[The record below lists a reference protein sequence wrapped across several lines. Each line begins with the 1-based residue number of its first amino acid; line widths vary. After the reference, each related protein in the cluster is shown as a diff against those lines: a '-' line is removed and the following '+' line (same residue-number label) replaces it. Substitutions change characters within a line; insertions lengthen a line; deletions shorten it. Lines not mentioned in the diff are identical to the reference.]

1 MKTKTRYG
9 VVMLLICIACH
20 SLTQAQLPQLKINDK
35 TDPNVYLSKLTVDVK
50 IAGTIAITTME
61 MTFRNNNSRV
71 LEGELIFPLPEG
83 VSISRYALDI
93 NGRMREAVPVEKE
106 KAVQVFEE
114 IERRQV
120 DPGLLEKVEG
130 NNFRTRIYP
139 MPANGVRTVIIA
151 YEEELSFN
159 NKQLLRYH
167 LPLDH
172 KKPVDNFKLDVS
184 VLQSAI
190 QPQLEEG
197 PDDELQFKAW
207 NNNYT
212 ASISKQHF
220 IPEHSLTIT
229 LPKAPDNAEVMMQQT
244 GGNYYFL
251 VNSFPQ
257 KGSRAKVMPREITV
271 LWDASLSGLNR
282 DRAKELAL
290 LDEYLKTANNVLVHL
305 AVINNTF
312 REAGRY
318 RVQNGN
324 WHELKTAIEG
334 LIYDGG
340 TNYSRIQFPTSE
352 EYIFFTDGMSSLS
365 AQDIPLPNKPVYTI
379 SSAAR
384 SDFSYL
390 QYIAQKTG
398 GAFINLNALKTNE
411 AVPLLTQQPLQF
423 IGIKRNRVISETY
436 PSMPEPVVNNFS
448 VAGIVTEP
456 NATITLQFGYGTT
469 VTTEKTITLDFSK
482 QGTNVVNL
490 GKVWAQKKIGEL
502 DIQYEQNKELITF
515 LGKRFSI
522 VTRNTSLIVLETV
535 HDYVRYEIEPPAELR
550 GQYDQMIKQQ
560 LVQRE
565 SRLQLTLANA
575 LQQLDVLVNWW
586 NRSFT
591 AKAAPKPIK
600 GKKDVLTRD
609 NSLAN
614 NIIQGTIVDQAGLP
628 MSGVTISLQ
637 GGSQAMTI
645 TDEQGRFR
653 ITKPAGSQTLQA
665 TAIGYNQ
672 KQVALQNNNRV
683 TLRMQPSSNSLDEV
697 VVVGM
702 GTQRRREMTGSVRNE
717 EVQADAA
724 PAAVTDL
731 FKKLPGLQVDK
742 DGVVD
747 RAPLAY
753 KHMTEEEKRTAGS
766 YNDQPVTTINIK
778 QWTPERPYLQVL
790 AKEKTGNRYNAYLTL
805 RKDNLYSPTFYYDVA
820 NFFLR
825 ERDTLTG
832 LQILTNMAEIDL
844 ENHELYKLLGYK
856 LREAGAYEEAL
867 IVFKKVLQ
875 WRPQEPHSYRDYGL
889 ALADAGLYQQALDTL
904 YTALKKNYSE
914 SMNGMYRGIEEIIVT
929 EINQLIS
936 LHKEKLDLS
945 NIDSKLVHAMPT
957 DVRVVLNWNKNDTDM
972 DLWVTDPN
980 EETCYYSHKE
990 TLIGGRISTDFTRG
1004 YGPEQFL
1011 LKKAVNGKYQVK
1023 VNYYGDQQFKLSG
1036 PTTVMAEIFTHY
1048 ADGRQ
1053 ERKLITLQM
1062 DKGGKQEGV
1071 LVGEFE
1077 FSQKDQVAKNK

>member
-20 SLTQAQLPQLKINDK
+20 SLAQAQLPQLKVNDK
-35 TDPNVYLSKLTVDVK
+35 TDPNVYLSKLAVDVK

-71 LEGELIFPLPEG
+71 LEGELIFPLPKG

-93 NGRMREAVPVEKE
+93 NGLMREAVPVEKE

-159 NKQLLRYH
+159 NKQLLHYH

-305 AVINNTF
+305 AVVNNTF

-318 RVQNGN
+318 RIQNGN
-324 WHELKTAIEG
+324 WSELKTAIEG
-334 LIYDGG
+334 LVYDGG
-340 TNYSRIQFPTSE
+340 TNYSRIQFPASE

-365 AQDIPLPNKPVYTI
+365 GQDIPLPNKPVYTI

-398 GAFINLNALKTNE
+398 GAFINLGALKTNE
-411 AVPLLTQQPLQF
+411 AAQLLTQQPLQF
-423 IGIKRNRVISETY
+423 IGVKRSKMVSETY

-448 VAGIVTEP
+448 VAGIVTGP
-456 NATITLQFGYGTT
+456 NVTITLQFGYGTT
-469 VTTEKTITLDFSK
+469 VTTEKIITLDFNK
-482 QGTNVVNL
+482 HGTDVVNL

-502 DIQYEQNKELITF
+502 DIQYEQHKELITF

-535 HDYVRYEIEPPAELR
+535 NDYVRYEIEPPAELR
-550 GQYDQMIKQQ
+550 SQYDQMIKQQ
-560 LVQRE
+560 LAQRE

-591 AKAAPKPIK
+591 AQAVPKP
-600 GKKDVLTRD
+600 GKEPVRIRGNNT
-609 NSLAN
+609 NSQLYGSRSAD
-614 NIIQGTIVDQAGLP
+614 TT
-628 MSGVTISLQ
+628 MLQ
-637 GGSQAMTI
+637 
-645 TDEQGRFR
+645 E
-653 ITKPAGSQTLQA
+653 
-665 TAIGYNQ
+665 
-672 KQVALQNNNRV
+672 VA
-683 TLRMQPSSNSLDEV
+683 
-697 VVVGM
+697 VVGYA
-702 GTQRRREMTGSVRNE
+702 TQRRQNVTGSVATPSAE
-717 EVQADAA
+717 EVLKR
-724 PAAVTDL
+724 V
-731 FKKLPGLQVDK
+731 PGLQVTQDRPGVTDRLALEYKAIADDK
-742 DGVVD
+742 GMIGGT
-747 RAPLAY
+747 L
-753 KHMTEEEKRTAGS
+753 
-766 YNDQPVTTINIK
+766 QPVTVINIK
-778 QWTPERPYLQVL
+778 QWTPERAYLQAL
-790 AKEKTGNRYNAYLTL
+790 AKAKTGNRYNAYLAL

-856 LREAGAYEEAL
+856 LRETGAYQEAL
-867 IVFKKVLQ
+867 IVFRKVLQ

-936 LHKEKLDLS
+936 LHKGKLDLS
-945 NIDSKLVHAMPT
+945 GIDGKLVHAMPT

-990 TLIGGRISTDFTRG
+990 TLIGGRMSTDFTRG

>member
-1 MKTKTRYG
+1 MKISTRYG
-9 VVMLLICIACH
+9 VVMLLIGMACH
-20 SLTQAQLPQLKINDK
+20 SLAQAQLPQLKINDK
-35 TDPNVYLSKLTVDVK
+35 TDPHVYLSKLSVDVK
-50 IAGTIAITTME
+50 IAGNIAITTME
-61 MTFRNNNSRV
+61 MTFRNNNSRL

-139 MPANGVRTVIIA
+139 MPANGTRTIIIA

-159 NKQLLRYH
+159 SNHLVRYH

-172 KKPVDNFKLDVS
+172 KKPVDHFKLDVS
-184 VLQSAI
+184 VLQPAI

-212 ASISKQHF
+212 ASITKQHF
-220 IPEHSLTIT
+220 IPERSLTIT
-229 LPKAPDNAEVMMQQT
+229 LPKSPNNTEVMMQQS

-282 DRAKELAL
+282 DRGKELAL
-290 LDEYLKTANNVLVHL
+290 LGKYLTKADNVLVHL

-312 REAGRY
+312 REAGRF
-318 RVQNGN
+318 RIQNGN

-334 LIYDGG
+334 LNYDGG
-340 TNYSRIQFPTSE
+340 TNYSRITFPSSE
-352 EYIFFTDGMSSLS
+352 EYLFFTDGMSSLS

-398 GAFINLNALKTNE
+398 GSFINLGALKTSE
-411 AVPLLTQQPLQF
+411 AAQLLTQQPLQF
-423 IGIKRNRVISETY
+423 IGIKPNRLVSETY
-436 PSMPEPVVNNFS
+436 PSMPEPVLNNFS
-448 VAGIVTEP
+448 VAGIVTGP
-456 NATITLQFGYGTT
+456 KATITLQFGYGTT
-469 VTTEKTITLDFSK
+469 VTTEKTVTLDFSK
-482 QGTNVVNL
+482 QEAGAVNL
-490 GKVWAQKKIGEL
+490 ARVWAQKKLGEL
-502 DIQYEQNKELITF
+502 DVQYEQNKELITF
-515 LGKRFSI
+515 LGKQFSI

-535 HDYVRYEIEPPAELR
+535 NDYVRYEIEPPAELR
-550 GQYDQMIKQQ
+550 SQYDHMIKQQ

-565 SRLQLTLANA
+565 GRLQLTLANA
-575 LQQLDVLVNWW
+575 LQQLNTLVTWW
-586 NRSFT
+586 NRNFT
-591 AKAAPKPIK
+591 AQAAPKPRKEPARIR
-600 GKKDVLTRD
+600 GNNTT
-609 NSLAN
+609 NSQLYGSRSADTVPLRGRVAN
-614 NIIQGTIVDQAGLP
+614 D
-628 MSGVTISLQ
+628 S
-637 GGSQAMTI
+637 
-645 TDEQGRFR
+645 
-653 ITKPAGSQTLQA
+653 
-665 TAIGYNQ
+665 
-672 KQVALQNNNRV
+672 RV
-683 TLRMQPSSNSLDEV
+683 TEERPATVEQLQEV
-697 VVVGM
+697 AVVGYT
-702 GTQRRREMTGSVRNE
+702 TQRRQNVTGSVATTSAE
-717 EVQADAA
+717 EVLKR
-724 PAAVTDL
+724 V
-731 FKKLPGLQVDK
+731 PGLQVTQDRPGATDRLALEYKTIADDK
-742 DGVVD
+742 G
-747 RAPLAY
+747 AIGGNP
-753 KHMTEEEKRTAGS
+753 
-766 YNDQPVTTINIK
+766 QPVTVINIK
-778 QWTPERPYLQVL
+778 QWTPERAYLQSL
-790 AKEKTGNRYNAYLTL
+790 AKEKAGNRYNAYLAL
-805 RKDNLYSPTFYYDVA
+805 RKDYLYSPTFYYDIA
-820 NFFLR
+820 NFFFR
-825 ERDTLTG
+825 EKDTLTG
-832 LQILTNMAEIDL
+832 LQILTNMAEIDI

-856 LREAGAYEEAL
+856 LREAGAYEEAV
-867 IVFKKVLQ
+867 IVFRKVLQ

-889 ALADAGLYQQALDTL
+889 ALADAGHYQQALDTL

-914 SMNGMYRGIEEIIVT
+914 STSGMYRGIEEIIVT

-936 LHKEKLDLS
+936 LHKGKLDIS
-945 NIDSKLVHAMPT
+945 GIDSKLIHAMPT

-980 EETCYYSHKE
+980 QETCYYSHKE

-1011 LKKAVNGKYQVK
+1011 LKKAVHGKYQVK

-1048 ADGRQ
+1048 ADGRE

-1062 DKGGKQEGV
+1062 EKGGKQEGV
-1071 LVGEFE
+1071 LVGEFQFGGSGKE
-1077 FSQKDQVAKNK
+1077 DVTRKK